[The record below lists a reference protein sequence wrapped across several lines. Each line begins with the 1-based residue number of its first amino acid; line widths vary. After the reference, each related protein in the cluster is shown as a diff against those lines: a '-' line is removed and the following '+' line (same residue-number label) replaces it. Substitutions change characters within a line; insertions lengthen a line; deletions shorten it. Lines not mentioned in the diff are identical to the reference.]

1 MRETENRMKALGL
14 IDPMSILALDEWEI
28 ERECVVINRKIGEG
42 AFGMVYGGESC
53 LAVQGSEIWVSK
65 WAIKHR
71 KKLLILIIIQVAVA
85 VKTLKEGSSMEEKID
100 FLGEADI
107 MKRFDHKNIVKLLG
121 VCTKKEPIYTVME
134 FMLYGDLKT

>member
-1 MRETENRMKALGL
+1 M
-14 IDPMSILALDEWEI
+14 
-28 ERECVVINRKIGEG
+28 
-42 AFGMVYGGESC
+42 
-53 LAVQGSEIWVSK
+53 
-65 WAIKHR
+65 
-71 KKLLILIIIQVAVA
+71 KLLILIIIQVAVA